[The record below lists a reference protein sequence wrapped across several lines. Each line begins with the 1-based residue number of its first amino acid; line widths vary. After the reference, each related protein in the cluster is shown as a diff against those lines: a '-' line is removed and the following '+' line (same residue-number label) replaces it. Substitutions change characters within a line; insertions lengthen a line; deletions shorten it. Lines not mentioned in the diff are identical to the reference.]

1 MSDFVAL
8 LQINPRVGDLENNAK
23 KLEKMIFLSKEN
35 GAKLAVSSE
44 LAISGY
50 PPRDLLNNDEF
61 LSKAKE
67 TTEQLNSPIPSLI
80 GIPLKS
86 NENRHLP
93 SNAVMRIENGVNPL
107 AQSGVSHIVARK
119 ILLPTYDVFDEARY
133 FEPGTKS
140 GLTRN
145 IAGLDLG
152 ITICE
157 DAWQNASKTPSDY
170 DSNPI
175 EMLAELE
182 YQGIPLDA
190 TVNLSASPF
199 HAEKLGTRVEVARDA
214 ARTLQH
220 PFLLANQVGGND
232 DLLFDGSSLVAW
244 PNGEIVIAPSWREG
258 ILIVDLSSPSN
269 CKWVDLE
276 DGYPMLNQPEVKQ
289 LKPSDEFKGS
299 ESRIEQI
306 TNATVVGLGD
316 YCKKSGLESIVL
328 GMSGGIDS
336 AVAACVACEAIGSEN
351 VLGISMPSKFSSDH
365 SITDAEYTCNALG
378 MEYLEHPIAQ
388 MHNATLS
395 TIGKML
401 DSGHAVASENIQAR
415 LRAIIVMGHANAQ
428 SRMAIATG
436 NKSELSQGF
445 CTLYGDMAGGYAP
458 LGDVWKMDVYAMAEF
473 FNQQAETKGNAK
485 PVSEST
491 LTKPPSAELAEDQV
505 DEDVLPAYDILD
517 GILRLHIEK
526 NLTATGIIE
535 SGYDEAVVESVLKR
549 LGNNEHKRWQM
560 PPAPRISNRAFGQ
573 GWRMP
578 LASRKN

>member
-8 LQINPRVGDLENNAK
+8 LQMNPRVGDLENNAK
-23 KLEKMIFLSKEN
+23 KLEKMIILSKEN

-67 TTEQLNSPIPSLI
+67 TTEQVNSPIPSLI

-107 AQSGVSHIVARK
+107 AQSGESHIVARK

-244 PNGEIVIAPSWREG
+244 PSGEIVIAPSWREG

-269 CKWVDLE
+269 CKWVDFAG
-276 DGYPMLNQPEVKQ
+276 GYPMLNQPEVKQ

-316 YCKKSGLESIVL
+316 YCKKSGLDSIVL

-365 SITDAEYTCNALG
+365 SISDAEYTCNALG

-388 MHNATLS
+388 MHSATLL

-401 DSGHAVASENIQAR
+401 DSGHPVASENIQAR

-473 FNQQAETKGNAK
+473 FNQRAESTGNAK

-505 DEDVLPAYDILD
+505 DEDVLPPYDILD

-535 SGYDEAVVESVLKR
+535 SGYDKTVVESVLQR

>member
-8 LQINPRVGDLENNAK
+8 LQMNPRVGDLENNAK
-23 KLEKMIFLSKEN
+23 KLERMIFLSKEN

-67 TTEQLNSPIPSLI
+67 ATEQVNSPIPSLI

-182 YQGIPLDA
+182 HQGIPLDA

-258 ILIVDLSSPSN
+258 ILIVDLESPSN
-269 CKWVDLE
+269 CKWIDFE
-276 DGYPMLNQPEVKQ
+276 GGYPMLNQPEVKQ
-289 LKPSDEFKGS
+289 LRPSDEFKGS
-299 ESRIEQI
+299 ESRIEEI

-351 VLGISMPSKFSSDH
+351 VLGISMPSKFSSNH
-365 SITDAEYTCNALG
+365 SISDAEYTCHALG

-395 TIGKML
+395 TIGTML
-401 DSGHAVASENIQAR
+401 DSGHPVASENIQAR

-473 FNQQAETKGNAK
+473 FNQQAESNGNAK

-505 DEDVLPAYDILD
+505 DEDVLPPYDILD
-517 GILRLHIEK
+517 AILRLHIEK

-535 SGYDEAVVESVLKR
+535 SGYDKTVVESVLQR

>member
-8 LQINPRVGDLENNAK
+8 LQMNPRVGDLENNAK
-23 KLEKMIFLSKEN
+23 KLERMIFLSKEN

-67 TTEQLNSPIPSLI
+67 ATEQVNSPIPSLI

-182 YQGIPLDA
+182 HQGIPLDA

-258 ILIVDLSSPSN
+258 ILIVDLESPSN
-269 CKWVDLE
+269 CKWIDFE
-276 DGYPMLNQPEVKQ
+276 GGYPMLNQPEVKQ
-289 LKPSDEFKGS
+289 LRPSDEFKGS
-299 ESRIEQI
+299 ESRIEEI

-351 VLGISMPSKFSSDH
+351 VLGISMPSKFSSNH
-365 SITDAEYTCNALG
+365 SISDAEYTCHALG

-395 TIGKML
+395 TIGTML
-401 DSGHAVASENIQAR
+401 DSGHPVASENIQAR

-473 FNQQAETKGNAK
+473 FNQQAESNGNAK

-505 DEDVLPAYDILD
+505 DEDVLPPYDILD

-535 SGYDEAVVESVLKR
+535 SGYDKTVVESVLQR

>member
-8 LQINPRVGDLENNAK
+8 LQMNPRVGDLENNVK

-67 TTEQLNSPIPSLI
+67 TTEQVNSPIPSLI

-107 AQSGVSHIVARK
+107 AHSGESHIVARK

-244 PNGEIVIAPSWREG
+244 PSGEIVIAPSWREG
-258 ILIVDLSSPSN
+258 ILFVDLTSPSN

-276 DGYPMLNQPEVKQ
+276 GGYPMLNQPEVKQ

-365 SITDAEYTCNALG
+365 SISDAEYTCNALG

-473 FNQQAETKGNAK
+473 FNQRAESTGNTK

-505 DEDVLPAYDILD
+505 DEDVLPPYDILD

-535 SGYDEAVVESVLKR
+535 TGYDKTVVESVLQR

>member
-8 LQINPRVGDLENNAK
+8 LQMNPRVGDLENNAK
-23 KLEKMIFLSKEN
+23 KLERMIFLSKEN

-67 TTEQLNSPIPSLI
+67 ATEQVNSPIPSLI

-258 ILIVDLSSPSN
+258 ILIVDLESPSN
-269 CKWVDLE
+269 CRWIDFE
-276 DGYPMLNQPEVKQ
+276 EGYPMLNQPEVKQ
-289 LKPSDEFKGS
+289 LRPSDEFKGS
-299 ESRIEQI
+299 ESRIEEI
-306 TNATVVGLGD
+306 TNATIVGLGD

-351 VLGISMPSKFSSDH
+351 VLGISMPSKFSSNH
-365 SITDAEYTCNALG
+365 SISDAEYTCHALG

-395 TIGKML
+395 TIGTML
-401 DSGHAVASENIQAR
+401 DSGHPVASENIQAR

-473 FNQQAETKGNAK
+473 FNQQAESNGNAK

-505 DEDVLPAYDILD
+505 DEDVLPPYDILD

-535 SGYDEAVVESVLKR
+535 SGYDKTVVESVLQR

>member
-8 LQINPRVGDLENNAK
+8 LQMNPRVGDLENNAK

-67 TTEQLNSPIPSLI
+67 TTEQVNSPIPSLI

-107 AQSGVSHIVARK
+107 AHSGESHIVARK

-244 PNGEIVIAPSWREG
+244 PSGEIVIAPSWREG
-258 ILIVDLSSPSN
+258 ILFVDLTSPSN

-276 DGYPMLNQPEVKQ
+276 GGYPMLNQPEVKQ

-365 SITDAEYTCNALG
+365 SISDAEYTCNALG

-473 FNQQAETKGNAK
+473 FNQRAESTGNTK

-505 DEDVLPAYDILD
+505 DEDVLPPYDILD

-535 SGYDEAVVESVLKR
+535 TGYDKTVVESVLQR

>member
-8 LQINPRVGDLENNAK
+8 LQMNPRVGDLENNAK
-23 KLEKMIFLSKEN
+23 KLERMIFLSKEN

-61 LSKAKE
+61 LSKAIE
-67 TTEQLNSPIPSLI
+67 ATEQVNSPIPSLI

-258 ILIVDLSSPSN
+258 ILIVDLESPSN
-269 CKWVDLE
+269 CKWIDFE
-276 DGYPMLNQPEVKQ
+276 GGYPMLNQPEVKQ
-289 LKPSDEFKGS
+289 LRPSDEFKGS
-299 ESRIEQI
+299 ESRIEEI

-351 VLGISMPSKFSSDH
+351 VLGISMPSKFSSNH
-365 SITDAEYTCNALG
+365 SISDAEYTCHALG

-395 TIGKML
+395 TIGTML
-401 DSGHAVASENIQAR
+401 DSGHPVASENIQAR

-473 FNQQAETKGNAK
+473 FNQQAESNGNAK

-505 DEDVLPAYDILD
+505 DEDVLPPYDILD

-535 SGYDEAVVESVLKR
+535 LGYDKTVVESVLQR
-549 LGNNEHKRWQM
+549 LDNNEHKRWQM

>member
-133 FEPGTKS
+133 FEPGTNS

>member
-8 LQINPRVGDLENNAK
+8 LQMNPRVGDLENNAK
-23 KLEKMIFLSKEN
+23 KLEKMIILSKEN

-61 LSKAKE
+61 LFKAKE
-67 TTEQLNSPIPSLI
+67 TTEQVNSPIPSLI

-107 AQSGVSHIVARK
+107 AQSGESHIVARK

-244 PNGEIVIAPSWREG
+244 PSGEIVIAPSWREG

-269 CKWVDLE
+269 CKWIDFE
-276 DGYPMLNQPEVKQ
+276 GGYPMLNQPEVKQ

-316 YCKKSGLESIVL
+316 YCKKSGLDSIVL

-365 SITDAEYTCNALG
+365 SISDAEYTCNALG

-401 DSGHAVASENIQAR
+401 DSGHPVASENIQAR

-473 FNQQAETKGNAK
+473 FNQIAESTGNAK

-505 DEDVLPAYDILD
+505 DEDVLPPYDILD

-535 SGYDEAVVESVLKR
+535 SGYDKTVVESVLQR

>member
-8 LQINPRVGDLENNAK
+8 LQMNPRVGDLENNAK
-23 KLEKMIFLSKEN
+23 KLERMIFLSKEN

-67 TTEQLNSPIPSLI
+67 ATEQVNSPIPSLI

-258 ILIVDLSSPSN
+258 ILIVDLESPSN
-269 CKWVDLE
+269 CKWIDFE
-276 DGYPMLNQPEVKQ
+276 GGYPMLNQPEVKQ
-289 LKPSDEFKGS
+289 LRPSDEFKGS
-299 ESRIEQI
+299 ESRIEEI
-306 TNATVVGLGD
+306 TNATIVGLGD

-351 VLGISMPSKFSSDH
+351 VLGISMPSKFSSNH
-365 SITDAEYTCNALG
+365 SISDAEYTCHALG

-395 TIGKML
+395 TIGTML
-401 DSGHAVASENIQAR
+401 DSGHPVASENIQAR

-458 LGDVWKMDVYAMAEF
+458 LGDVWKMDVYAMAEY
-473 FNQQAETKGNAK
+473 FNQQAESNGNAK

-505 DEDVLPAYDILD
+505 DEDVLPPYDILD

-535 SGYDEAVVESVLKR
+535 SGYDKTVVESVLQR

>member
-8 LQINPRVGDLENNAK
+8 LQMNPRVGDLENNAE
-23 KLEKMIFLSKEN
+23 KLERMIFLSKEN

-67 TTEQLNSPIPSLI
+67 ATEQVNSPIPSLI

-258 ILIVDLSSPSN
+258 ILIVDLESPSN
-269 CKWVDLE
+269 CKWIDFE
-276 DGYPMLNQPEVKQ
+276 GGYPMLNQPEVKQ
-289 LKPSDEFKGS
+289 LRPSDEFKGS
-299 ESRIEQI
+299 ESRIEEI

-351 VLGISMPSKFSSDH
+351 VLGISMPSKFSSNH
-365 SITDAEYTCNALG
+365 SISDAEYTCHALG

-395 TIGKML
+395 TIGTML
-401 DSGHAVASENIQAR
+401 DSGHPVASENIQAR

-473 FNQQAETKGNAK
+473 FNKQAESNGNAK

-505 DEDVLPAYDILD
+505 DEDVLPPYDILD

-535 SGYDEAVVESVLKR
+535 SGYDKTVVESVLQR

>member
-8 LQINPRVGDLENNAK
+8 LQMNPRVGDLENNAK
-23 KLEKMIFLSKEN
+23 KLEKMIILSKEN

-50 PPRDLLNNDEF
+50 PPRDLLDNDEF
-61 LSKAKE
+61 LFKAKE
-67 TTEQLNSPIPSLI
+67 TTEQVNSPIPSLI

-107 AQSGVSHIVARK
+107 AQSGESHIVARK

-244 PNGEIVIAPSWREG
+244 PSGEIVIAPSWREG

-269 CKWVDLE
+269 CKWVDFE
-276 DGYPMLNQPEVKQ
+276 GGYPMLNQPEVKQ

-316 YCKKSGLESIVL
+316 YCKKSGLDSIVL

-351 VLGISMPSKFSSDH
+351 VLGISMPSRFSSDH
-365 SITDAEYTCNALG
+365 SISDAEYTCNALG

-395 TIGKML
+395 TIGEML
-401 DSGHAVASENIQAR
+401 DSGHPVASENIQAR

-473 FNQQAETKGNAK
+473 FNQRAESTGNAE

-505 DEDVLPAYDILD
+505 DEDVLPPYDILD

-535 SGYDEAVVESVLKR
+535 SGYDKTVVESVLQR

>member
-8 LQINPRVGDLENNAK
+8 LQMNPRVGDLENNAK
-23 KLEKMIFLSKEN
+23 KLERMIFLSKEN

-67 TTEQLNSPIPSLI
+67 ATEQVNSPIPSLI

-107 AQSGVSHIVARK
+107 AQSGVSHIVAKK

-258 ILIVDLSSPSN
+258 ILIVDLESPSN
-269 CKWVDLE
+269 CKWIDFE
-276 DGYPMLNQPEVKQ
+276 GGYPMLNQPEVKQ
-289 LKPSDEFKGS
+289 LRPSDEFKGS
-299 ESRIEQI
+299 ESRIEEI

-351 VLGISMPSKFSSDH
+351 VLGISMPSKFSSNH
-365 SITDAEYTCNALG
+365 SISDAEYTCHALG

-395 TIGKML
+395 TIGTML
-401 DSGHAVASENIQAR
+401 DSGHPVASENIQAR

-473 FNQQAETKGNAK
+473 FNQQAESNGNAK

-505 DEDVLPAYDILD
+505 DEDVLPPYDILD

-535 SGYDEAVVESVLKR
+535 SGYDKTVVESVLQR

>member
-8 LQINPRVGDLENNAK
+8 LQMNPRVGDLENNAK

-67 TTEQLNSPIPSLI
+67 TTEQVNSPIPSLI

-107 AQSGVSHIVARK
+107 AHSGESHIVARK

-244 PNGEIVIAPSWREG
+244 PSGEIVIAPSWREG
-258 ILIVDLSSPSN
+258 ILIVDLRSPSN

-276 DGYPMLNQPEVKQ
+276 GGYPMLNQPEVKQ

-365 SITDAEYTCNALG
+365 SISDAEYTCNALG

-473 FNQQAETKGNAK
+473 FNQRAESTGNTK

-505 DEDVLPAYDILD
+505 DEDVLPPYDILD

-535 SGYDEAVVESVLKR
+535 TGYDKTVVESVLQR

>member
-8 LQINPRVGDLENNAK
+8 LQMNPRVGDLENNAK
-23 KLEKMIFLSKEN
+23 KLEKMIILSQEN

-67 TTEQLNSPIPSLI
+67 TTEQVNSPIPSLI

-107 AQSGVSHIVARK
+107 AQSGESHIVARK

-244 PNGEIVIAPSWREG
+244 PNGEIIIAPSWREG
-258 ILIVDLSSPSN
+258 ILIVDLTSPSN
-269 CKWVDLE
+269 CKWVDFE
-276 DGYPMLNQPEVKQ
+276 GGYPMLNQPEVKQ

-336 AVAACVACEAIGSEN
+336 AVAACVACEAIGPEN

-365 SITDAEYTCNALG
+365 SISDAEYTCNALG
-378 MEYLEHPIAQ
+378 MEYLEHPIGQ
-388 MHNATLS
+388 MHSATLS

-401 DSGHAVASENIQAR
+401 DSGNPVASENIQAR

-473 FNQQAETKGNAK
+473 FNQKADSNGNAK

-505 DEDVLPAYDILD
+505 DEDVLPPYDILD

-535 SGYDEAVVESVLKR
+535 TGYDKTVVESVLQR

>member
-8 LQINPRVGDLENNAK
+8 LQMNPRVGDLENNAK

-67 TTEQLNSPIPSLI
+67 TTEQVNSPIPSLI

-107 AQSGVSHIVARK
+107 AHSGESHIVARK

-244 PNGEIVIAPSWREG
+244 PSGEIVIAPSWREG
-258 ILIVDLSSPSN
+258 ILIVDLRSPSN

-276 DGYPMLNQPEVKQ
+276 GGYPMLNQPEVKQ

-351 VLGISMPSKFSSDH
+351 VLGISMPSKFSSNH
-365 SITDAEYTCNALG
+365 SISDAEYTCNALG

-473 FNQQAETKGNAK
+473 FNQRAESTGNTK

-505 DEDVLPAYDILD
+505 DEDVLPPYDILD

-535 SGYDEAVVESVLKR
+535 TGYDKTVVESVLQR

>member
-8 LQINPRVGDLENNAK
+8 LQMNPRVGDLENNAK
-23 KLEKMIFLSKEN
+23 KLERMIFLSKEN

-67 TTEQLNSPIPSLI
+67 ATEQVNSPIPSLI

-258 ILIVDLSSPSN
+258 ILIVDLESPSN
-269 CKWVDLE
+269 CKWIDFE
-276 DGYPMLNQPEVKQ
+276 GGYPMLNQPEVKQ
-289 LKPSDEFKGS
+289 LRPSDEFKGS
-299 ESRIEQI
+299 ESRIEEI

-351 VLGISMPSKFSSDH
+351 VLGISMPSKFSSNH
-365 SITDAEYTCNALG
+365 SISDAEYTCHALG

-395 TIGKML
+395 TIGTML
-401 DSGHAVASENIQAR
+401 DSGHPVASENIQAR

-473 FNQQAETKGNAK
+473 FNQQAESNGNAK

-505 DEDVLPAYDILD
+505 DEDVLPPYDILD

-535 SGYDEAVVESVLKR
+535 SGYDKTVVESVLQR

>member
-8 LQINPRVGDLENNAK
+8 LQMNPRVGDLENNVK

-67 TTEQLNSPIPSLI
+67 TTEQVNSPIPSLI

-107 AQSGVSHIVARK
+107 AHSGESHIVARK

-244 PNGEIVIAPSWREG
+244 PSGEIVIAPSWREG
-258 ILIVDLSSPSN
+258 ILFVDLTSPSN

-276 DGYPMLNQPEVKQ
+276 GGYPMLNQPEVKQ

-351 VLGISMPSKFSSDH
+351 VLGISMPSKF
-365 SITDAEYTCNALG
+365 NLG
-378 MEYLEHPIAQ
+378 
-388 MHNATLS
+388 
-395 TIGKML
+395 
-401 DSGHAVASENIQAR
+401 R
-415 LRAIIVMGHANAQ
+415 
-428 SRMAIATG
+428 
-436 NKSELSQGF
+436 
-445 CTLYGDMAGGYAP
+445 
-458 LGDVWKMDVYAMAEF
+458 
-473 FNQQAETKGNAK
+473 
-485 PVSEST
+485 
-491 LTKPPSAELAEDQV
+491 
-505 DEDVLPAYDILD
+505 
-517 GILRLHIEK
+517 
-526 NLTATGIIE
+526 
-535 SGYDEAVVESVLKR
+535 
-549 LGNNEHKRWQM
+549 
-560 PPAPRISNRAFGQ
+560 
-573 GWRMP
+573 
-578 LASRKN
+578 

>member
-8 LQINPRVGDLENNAK
+8 LQMNPRVGDLENNAK
-23 KLEKMIFLSKEN
+23 KLERMIFLSKEN

-67 TTEQLNSPIPSLI
+67 ATEQVNSPIPSLI

-258 ILIVDLSSPSN
+258 ILIVDLESPSN
-269 CKWVDLE
+269 CKWIDFE
-276 DGYPMLNQPEVKQ
+276 GGYPMLNQPEVKQ
-289 LKPSDEFKGS
+289 LRPSDEFKGS
-299 ESRIEQI
+299 ESRIEEI

-351 VLGISMPSKFSSDH
+351 VLGISMPSKFSSNH
-365 SITDAEYTCNALG
+365 SISDAEYTCHALG

-395 TIGKML
+395 TIGTML
-401 DSGHAVASENIQAR
+401 DSGHPVASENIQAR

-458 LGDVWKMDVYAMAEF
+458 LGDVWKMDVYAMAEY
-473 FNQQAETKGNAK
+473 FNQQAESNGNAK

-505 DEDVLPAYDILD
+505 DEDVLPPYDILD

-535 SGYDEAVVESVLKR
+535 SGYDKTVVESVLQR

>member
-8 LQINPRVGDLENNAK
+8 LQMNPRVGDLENNAK
-23 KLEKMIFLSKEN
+23 KLEKMIILSKEN

-67 TTEQLNSPIPSLI
+67 TTEQVNSPIPSLI

-107 AQSGVSHIVARK
+107 AQSGESHIVARK

-244 PNGEIVIAPSWREG
+244 PSGEIVIAPSWREG

-269 CKWVDLE
+269 CKWVDFE
-276 DGYPMLNQPEVKQ
+276 GGYPMLNQPEVKQ

-316 YCKKSGLESIVL
+316 YCKKSGLDSIVL

-351 VLGISMPSKFSSDH
+351 VLGISMPSKFSSEH
-365 SITDAEYTCNALG
+365 SISDAEYTCDALG

-388 MHNATLS
+388 MHSATLS

-473 FNQQAETKGNAK
+473 FNQRAESTGNAK

-505 DEDVLPAYDILD
+505 DEDVLPPYDILD

-526 NLTATGIIE
+526 NLTATGIID
-535 SGYDEAVVESVLKR
+535 SGYDKTVVESVLQR

>member
-8 LQINPRVGDLENNAK
+8 LQMNPRVGDLENNAK
-23 KLEKMIFLSKEN
+23 KLEKMIILSKEN

-67 TTEQLNSPIPSLI
+67 TTEQVNSPIPSLI

-107 AQSGVSHIVARK
+107 AQSGESHIVARK

-244 PNGEIVIAPSWREG
+244 PSGEIVIAPSWREG

-269 CKWVDLE
+269 CKWVDFE
-276 DGYPMLNQPEVKQ
+276 GGYPMLNQPEVKQ
-289 LKPSDEFKGS
+289 LNPSDEFKGS

-316 YCKKSGLESIVL
+316 YCKKSGLDSIVL

-365 SITDAEYTCNALG
+365 SISDAEYTCDALG

-388 MHNATLS
+388 MHSATLS
-395 TIGKML
+395 TIGEML
-401 DSGHAVASENIQAR
+401 DSGHPVASENIQAR

-473 FNQQAETKGNAK
+473 FNQRAESTGNAK

-505 DEDVLPAYDILD
+505 DEDVLPPYDILD

-526 NLTATGIIE
+526 NLTATGIID
-535 SGYDEAVVESVLKR
+535 SGYDKTVVESVLQR

>member
-8 LQINPRVGDLENNAK
+8 LQMNPRVGDLENNAK

-67 TTEQLNSPIPSLI
+67 TTEQVNSPIPSLI

-107 AQSGVSHIVARK
+107 AHSGESHIVARK

-244 PNGEIVIAPSWREG
+244 PSGEIVIAPSWREG
-258 ILIVDLSSPSN
+258 ILFVDLTSPSN

-276 DGYPMLNQPEVKQ
+276 GGYPMLNQPEVKQ

-316 YCKKSGLESIVL
+316 YCKKSGLDSIVL

-365 SITDAEYTCNALG
+365 SISDAEYTCNALG

-473 FNQQAETKGNAK
+473 FNQRAESTGNTK

-505 DEDVLPAYDILD
+505 DEDVLPPYDILD

-535 SGYDEAVVESVLKR
+535 TGYDKTVVESVLQR

>member
-8 LQINPRVGDLENNAK
+8 LQMNPRVGDLENNAK
-23 KLEKMIFLSKEN
+23 KLEKMIILSKEN

-67 TTEQLNSPIPSLI
+67 TTEQVNSPIPSLI

-107 AQSGVSHIVARK
+107 AQSGESHIVARK

-214 ARTLQH
+214 AKTLQH

-244 PNGEIVIAPSWREG
+244 PSGEIVIAPSWREG

-269 CKWVDLE
+269 CKWVDFE
-276 DGYPMLNQPEVKQ
+276 GGYPMLNQPEVMQ

-316 YCKKSGLESIVL
+316 YCKKSGLDSIVL

-365 SITDAEYTCNALG
+365 SISDAEYTCNALG

-388 MHNATLS
+388 MHSATLS
-395 TIGKML
+395 TIGTML

-473 FNQQAETKGNAK
+473 FNQQAESNGNAK

-505 DEDVLPAYDILD
+505 DEDVLPPYDILD

-526 NLTATGIIE
+526 NLTATAIIE
-535 SGYDEAVVESVLKR
+535 SGYDKTVVESVLQR